1 MSGVWMPAEM
11 EIVEALTRCVGVM
24 SDSQLMDAG
33 WSGSAAGHQVR
44 SFLNR
49 LLEAGLLQRTIVNMH
64 PRVLLDKPLVAWQP
78 GADRPDLRGA
88 RATIR
93 DRWHQPTQPTE
104 VYWASRRAANLFGST
119 SRDLPDLFHRDH
131 DLLLA
136 EVYVFY
142 RRHRNAWA
150 KRWLG
155 IGVIPPANFRTK
167 NPDAIVFGND
177 GRPACVIESSGH
189 CGLKQLKSFHEHC
202 VCFELPY
209 EIW

>member
-1 MSGVWMPAEM
+1 MSSVWMPAEM
-11 EIVEALTRCVGVM
+11 EIVEALTRRVAVM
-24 SDSQLMDAG
+24 SDGQLFDVG
-33 WSGSAAGHQVR
+33 WSGSESVHQVG
-44 SFLNR
+44 SSLNR
-49 LLEAGLLQRTIVNMH
+49 LLKADLLQRTIVNVH
-64 PRVLLDKPLVAWQP
+64 PRVLLDKPLVAWRA
-78 GADRPDLRGA
+78 GANLPDLQRA

-93 DRWHQPTQPTE
+93 DRWQQPTQPTE
-104 VYWASRRAANLFGST
+104 VYWASKRAANLFGST

-155 IGVIPPANFRTK
+155 TGVIPQASLRTK
-167 NPDAIVFGND
+167 NPDAILFGDD

-202 VCFELPY
+202 VCFDLPY

>member
-11 EIVEALTRCVGVM
+11 EIVEALTRRVAVM
-24 SDSQLMDAG
+24 SDGQLFDVG
-33 WSGSAAGHQVR
+33 WSGSESVHQVG
-44 SFLNR
+44 SSLNR
-49 LLEAGLLQRTIVNMH
+49 LLKAGLLQRTIVNVH
-64 PRVLLDKPLVAWQP
+64 PRVLLDKPLVAWRP
-78 GADRPDLRGA
+78 GANLPDLQRA

-93 DRWHQPTQPTE
+93 DRWQQPTQPTE
-104 VYWASRRAANLFGST
+104 VYWASKRAANLFGST

-142 RRHRNAWA
+142 RRHRDSQA
-150 KRWLG
+150 KSWLG
-155 IGVIPPANFRTK
+155 TGVIPQASLRTK
-167 NPDAIVFGND
+167 NPDAILFGDD

-189 CGLKQLKSFHEHC
+189 CGLKQLESFHEHC
-202 VCFELPY
+202 VCFDLPY